1 MPRTSS
7 ETAQRLGHLRKA
19 QQPEALADDALVN
32 PRFND
37 SDTALRGSAFLQ
49 SEAKPQVV
57 SAAKDSFRKHDDVAT
72 TNHAAIH
79 QQHGFETVRSL

>member
-7 ETAQRLGHLRKA
+7 ETTQNLGSLTDVQHPDPLA
-19 QQPEALADDALVN
+19 DYALAN
-32 PRFND
+32 PHFND

-79 QQHGFETVRSL
+79 RQHGFETVRSL